1 MLEPSS
7 SEEESDGN
15 EPVEEEN
22 AEVSGLSTASTVT
35 LEIPRSGSIPRSI
48 SPASGVGETLS
59 VGSGNHSRS
68 NSLAR
73 DRPASPSPSVASEKE
88 KDDLEKEEEERKR
101 RLQLYVFVLRST
113 AYPFNAKQPTDMTR
127 RQIKVTKQQLETFHL
142 RFQVIINFVFQ
153 SSNLLFCYIYL
164 ISFIR
169 KNYNT
174 SAQWQRQLDGCFYI
188 YKKSK

>member
-7 SEEESDGN
+7 SEEESDSN
-15 EPVEEEN
+15 EPMEEDN
-22 AEVSGLSTASTVT
+22 AESVMGLSVTSVVT
-35 LEIPRSGSIPRSI
+35 LDIPRSGSIPRSI

-73 DRPASPSPSVASEKE
+73 DRPTSPSPSLASE

-101 RLQLYVFVLRST
+101 RLQLYVFVLRCT

-127 RQIKVTKQQLETFHL
+127 KQVKITRQQLEIL
-142 RFQVIINFVFQ
+142 QQRFQVLHLFISTSVF
-153 SSNLLFCYIYL
+153 
-164 ISFIR
+164 
-169 KNYNT
+169 
-174 SAQWQRQLDGCFYI
+174 
-188 YKKSK
+188 